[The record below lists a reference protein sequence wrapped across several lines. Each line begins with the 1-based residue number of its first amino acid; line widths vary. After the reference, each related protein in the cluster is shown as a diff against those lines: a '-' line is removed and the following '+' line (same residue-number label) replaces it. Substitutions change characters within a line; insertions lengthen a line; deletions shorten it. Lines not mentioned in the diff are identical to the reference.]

1 MVVEQG
7 RMPEAI
13 RACTMVAQRPRVD
26 AGGACVQDS
35 DEELIGRLARGDLEA
50 LEELYRR
57 YARPVFSLA
66 LRVLG
71 DGPESEEVTQDVFER
86 AWRHARSYDQARG
99 RAATWLLSMAH
110 HVSVDALRRKQRR
123 PQTVA
128 GESGV
133 LALQLIADPGRDV
146 AEIAD
151 ERLDGYEI
159 RRALRALPVAQ
170 RQAIELAFF
179 GGMSHMEIAA
189 MLGDPLGTVKARI
202 RRGMERLRA
211 TLGEL
216 AWDEVE

>member
-1 MVVEQG
+1 M
-7 RMPEAI
+7 
-13 RACTMVAQRPRVD
+13 
-26 AGGACVQDS
+26 QDS

-71 DGPESEEVTQDVFER
+71 DGPEAEEVTQDVFER
-86 AWRHARSYDQARG
+86 AWRRARSYDQARG

-123 PQTVA
+123 PRTVA
-128 GESGV
+128 GENGA
-133 LALQLIADPGRDV
+133 LALQLVADPGRDV

-159 RRALRALPVAQ
+159 RRALGALPVAQ

-179 GGMSHMEIAA
+179 GGMSHVEIAA

-211 TLGEL
+211 ALGEL

>member
-1 MVVEQG
+1 MS
-7 RMPEAI
+7 EAI
-13 RACTMVAQRPRVD
+13 RACTMVAQRRGVG

-71 DGPESEEVTQDVFER
+71 DGPEAEEVTQDVFER
-86 AWRHARSYDQARG
+86 TWRHARLYDQARG

-110 HVSVDALRRKQRR
+110 HISVDALRRKQRR
-123 PQTVA
+123 PQAVA
-128 GESGV
+128 GENGA
-133 LALQLIADPGRDV
+133 LALQLVADPGRDV

-159 RRALRALPVAQ
+159 RRALEALPVAQ

-216 AWDEVE
+216 AWDGVD